1 MQLSFRLNLHG
12 LIRLDRR
19 VVLLACVLVLLDVAS
34 TYLCTLYYP
43 AELEFNPVLRAL
55 LLAFGRVS
63 LALYAPVEFALLVLL
78 LSAYSGILA
87 RIGVKE
93 TNKYCVIVLAV
104 LYVPVLLNFAG
115 VLRALFTSRP

>member
-1 MQLSFRLNLHG
+1 LPG

-19 VVLLACVLVLLDVAS
+19 VVLLVFVLVLLDVAS

-43 AELEFNPVLRAL
+43 VELEFNPVLRAL
-55 LLAFGRVS
+55 LLMFGRAGLV
-63 LALYAPVEFALLVLL
+63 LYAPVEFTLLVLL
-78 LSAYSGILA
+78 LSAYSRILA